1 MVDSTTDVEDTPPKK
16 ARYIHTKMTAA
27 KCRARESIDFKDTP
41 PGKKVKLSK
50 QPPLSKNGA
59 CKSRPKPLV
68 VDNVDTQAV
77 PSKKLSKKTPN
88 AKLAAAKRRARDL
101 FQNADKQQHEALK
114 ERIRQ
119 LEEQLALSKL
129 W

>member
-1 MVDSTTDVEDTPPKK
+1 
-16 ARYIHTKMTAA
+16 MTAA

-41 PGKKVKLSK
+41 PSKKVKLSK

-77 PSKKLSKKTPN
+77 PSKKLSKKTPMPN
-88 AKLAAAKRRARDL
+88 WLPLKGEPEICFKMLTSSSMKL
-101 FQNADKQQHEALK
+101 
-114 ERIRQ
+114 
-119 LEEQLALSKL
+119 
-129 W
+129 